1 MRGRSLMRI
10 LYALTLVLILA
21 GLVIA
26 FVVGALGQ

>member
-1 MRGRSLMRI
+1 MRI